1 MLRPLEWVGSARKDL
16 QRFPKGVREEIGYAL
31 YVAQLGGKADSAKP
45 MKGLGSGVLE
55 VIANDDGNTFRAV
68 YTVRYRDAIYVL
80 HCFQKK
86 SKRGSKTPAADLKV
100 LHARLQAVVER
111 RRHEGEMA

>member
-16 QRFPKGVREEIGYAL
+16 RGFPKGVREEIGYAL

-55 VIANDDGNTFRAV
+55 VIANDDGDTFRAV
-68 YTVRYRDAIYVL
+68 YTVRYRDAMYVL

-86 SKRGSKTPAADLKV
+86 SKRGSKTPAEDLNV
-100 LHARLQAVVER
+100 LHTRLQAVVER
-111 RRHEGEMA
+111 RRHEGRIA